1 MWRIF
6 LKKIDG
12 LSERFAGFSVWGS
25 LADLVV
31 NPLSTGMAADCLLFQ
46 NAEVGEVAVLLVVVE
61 SVADHELV
69 WDFKADIIS
78 HCGCLEL

>member
-12 LSERFAGFSVWGS
+12 RSTRFAGFLVWGS

-31 NPLSTGMAADCLLFQ
+31 KPLSTGVASDRLLFE
-46 NAEVGEVAVLLVVVE
+46 NADVGQVPVLLVVVE

-78 HCGCLEL
+78 HCGCLAL